1 MNLVA
6 FLTIYV
12 GAKVSSAFQVDPPHT
27 IDNVIVAVS
36 DRLCELAL
44 RNWEDIVPAYQHGR
58 EHISRWVM
66 GKIKEDNFL
75 KKCFP

>member
-58 EHISRWVM
+58 GLISRGV
-66 GKIKEDNFL
+66 GGETKENNL
-75 KKCFP
+75 LQKCFP